1 MLRTGRELRQQLGAG
16 PAVALRNPREH
27 KGSLPSEAQ
36 VRKAVDLFCS
46 NGITD
51 EAAASLK
58 KLVLSHSHRQSG
70 GRRIHAPQLEAIA
83 RPFVA
88 NFERMCA
95 ASSRGPGV
103 LSQVIA
109 EVEEALGGGDAA
121 IDQVAGPLLDMIP
134 SSAALNRAER
144 IALPSAMVQAA
155 LGGIDA
161 MQAPDRGLQLL
172 RQRLY
177 QSANWGECADWIT
190 SLFRGAIRALQPDS
204 AAGAA
209 IARLEVRHFIA
220 SQATRIPPAALAPA
234 VFGMLEGL
242 AGAAA
247 FDSREQAM
255 SLVRELEHRLTPAQ
269 LGALCRGVV
278 RHLCVP
284 ARAHTKTVQWLLLHA
299 ASGSLDPR
307 RQLAVGLAV
316 GSQLASHGLTARL
329 QSTDKSQASWSAE
342 LAQDDVPDRWIALG
356 LRVGGD
362 PQRILDADLPSREG
376 ADLLVLAWEIEA
388 ADGRAPAREDLRAIA
403 ESALSLDD
411 TASALGRILPLCQGY
426 PCARLL
432 AAAREGLLAKVFE
445 PRGRMAESKAQ
456 DEPRSPVA
464 GGPQE
469 SSAAAALRDESA
481 LHRAFEA
488 LYRLVIEATAQL
500 RTGRRGDGA
509 KALDAYQAGV
519 EAMQTMVTAELEAV
533 TGGAPGAARPFDAH
547 PRLKSEVAGWLR
559 AYLVAAETALADEGD
574 EPSKVTAVPSSPGP
588 LEQLS
593 SLFHAWLSR

>member
-1 MLRTGRELRQQLGAG
+1 MYSKIHGRAQSSLDPERSAYETKDAKRSPMLRTGRELRQQLGAG

-177 QSANWGECADWIT
+177 QSANWGECADWISEDCRPLSKCPPLPLISTPPIT
-190 SLFRGAIRALQPDS
+190 SSDAETGRWPS
-204 AAGAA
+204 
-209 IARLEVRHFIA
+209 
-220 SQATRIPPAALAPA
+220 
-234 VFGMLEGL
+234 
-242 AGAAA
+242 
-247 FDSREQAM
+247 
-255 SLVRELEHRLTPAQ
+255 TPN
-269 LGALCRGVV
+269 
-278 RHLCVP
+278 
-284 ARAHTKTVQWLLLHA
+284 WL
-299 ASGSLDPR
+299 SGS
-307 RQLAVGLAV
+307 
-316 GSQLASHGLTARL
+316 
-329 QSTDKSQASWSAE
+329 
-342 LAQDDVPDRWIALG
+342 
-356 LRVGGD
+356 
-362 PQRILDADLPSREG
+362 
-376 ADLLVLAWEIEA
+376 
-388 ADGRAPAREDLRAIA
+388 
-403 ESALSLDD
+403 
-411 TASALGRILPLCQGY
+411 
-426 PCARLL
+426 
-432 AAAREGLLAKVFE
+432 
-445 PRGRMAESKAQ
+445 
-456 DEPRSPVA
+456 
-464 GGPQE
+464 
-469 SSAAAALRDESA
+469 
-481 LHRAFEA
+481 
-488 LYRLVIEATAQL
+488 
-500 RTGRRGDGA
+500 
-509 KALDAYQAGV
+509 
-519 EAMQTMVTAELEAV
+519 
-533 TGGAPGAARPFDAH
+533 
-547 PRLKSEVAGWLR
+547 
-559 AYLVAAETALADEGD
+559 
-574 EPSKVTAVPSSPGP
+574 
-588 LEQLS
+588 
-593 SLFHAWLSR
+593 